1 MPVGL
6 IRDPFDYDEANWRA
20 SVDSR
25 LSQLERQPQRLAPVV
40 QYGRPLTAL
49 SFVAPFAFTQ
59 VAVAPTFTP
68 LWESLWSQT
77 VHRGLFIG
85 MKYQSTSACQFR
97 INALDVAS
105 GTTYTLNIPSATVT
119 LPATGGVV
127 TSFQVRW
134 FHPLPLWRSGVVITL
149 YGSTTAGTA
158 YFSPPYSGFVQIDA
172 RACTT
177 TG

>member
-1 MPVGL
+1 M
-6 IRDPFDYDEANWRA
+6 
-20 SVDSR
+20 
-25 LSQLERQPQRLAPVV
+25 
-40 QYGRPLTAL
+40 
-49 SFVAPFAFTQ
+49 
-59 VAVAPTFTP
+59 
-68 LWESLWSQT
+68 
-77 VHRGLFIG
+77 FIG

-97 INALDVAS
+97 IEAYDVAS
-105 GTTYTLNIPSATVT
+105 ATTYTLNIPSATVT
-119 LPATGGVV
+119 LPATAGVV

-134 FHPLPLWRSGVVITL
+134 FHPLPLWRGGVVITL